1 MPTPQSPKIS
11 FLNRVMDR
19 TVVPGM
25 LSFARP
31 GYALRRL
38 CWKPL
43 EERLDG
49 RRVVITGP
57 TSGLGL
63 ATTHALAD
71 LGASLVLVGRDRGKL
86 EKLAEEVA
94 GEGASEAP
102 TIEVAEL
109 SLMSEVR
116 DLADRLLADPGPIH
130 TLINNA
136 GALFNERDVTSE
148 GNERSLALN
157 LLSPFLLTRL
167 LLPRLVESATETD
180 PGRIINVSSGG
191 MYTTGISLSDLQNER
206 GEYNGPGAY
215 ARAKRGQLILTERW
229 ARELADSHVVVHAM
243 HPGWADT
250 PGVRTSLP
258 TFFKVTKSILRS
270 PEEGADTIVW
280 LAAAAEAAQSTGG
293 FWLDRAPHLTEV
305 LPKTHV
311 SQTRREQL
319 WEALE
324 ELTGLVGTSRD

>member
-1 MPTPQSPKIS
+1 
-11 FLNRVMDR
+11 MDR
-19 TVVPGM
+19 TVLPGM
-25 LSFARP
+25 LSFSRP

-43 EERLDG
+43 DERLDG

-63 ATTHALAD
+63 ATTLALAD
-71 LGASLVLVGRDRGKL
+71 LGAELVLVGRDRGKL
-86 EKLAEEVA
+86 EQVAEELTSEA
-94 GEGASEAP
+94 GSIAP

-109 SLMSEVR
+109 SEMAEVR
-116 DLADRLLADPGPIH
+116 DLADRLLADPAPIH

-136 GALFNERDVTSE
+136 GALFNERDVTRE

-157 LLSPFLLTRL
+157 LLSPFLLTQL
-167 LLPRLVESATETD
+167 LLPRLIESATKAD
-180 PGRIINVSSGG
+180 PARVVNVSSGG

-206 GEYNGPGAY
+206 GDYNGPGAY

-229 ARELADSHVVVHAM
+229 ASELASKNVVVHAM

-258 TFFKVTKSILRS
+258 TFFKVTQSILRS
-270 PEEGADTIVW
+270 PEEGADTIIW
-280 LAAAAEAAQSTGG
+280 LAAAAEAAESTGG

-305 LPKTHV
+305 LPQTKV
-311 SQTRREQL
+311 SQRRREQL

-324 ELTGLVGTSRD
+324 QLTGLA